1 MSSPVFNFPAG
12 NIWDGLNEAAAR
24 CEFEQYPR
32 LYLTLP
38 FPSDVELGWQ
48 WHTKCRRDED
58 RVQGDFLRF
67 ALPIPLGPCVHMLG
81 TLTEYL
87 EDNLINGDQDV
98 VWVDP
103 TLYGKE
109 RVYISRGLV
118 SLTRLPPF
126 DDSPSPPSLMIFR
139 VRGGNPRQFEE
150 ESPDTKPQAVVCSLR
165 SGTLRMA
172 EILGMIVQL
181 QWATAQRMYG
191 WEGAAWRF
199 MRLRVTAIR
208 RSVAKD
214 GTTRFFPQLEVLNP
228 RHPHWAQNQ
237 PRSLLPDG
245 YLQWVSSRW

>member
-109 RVYISRGLV
+109 RVYISRGL
-118 SLTRLPPF
+118 
-126 DDSPSPPSLMIFR
+126 
-139 VRGGNPRQFEE
+139 FEE